1 MNEQA
6 IIVPAETSCAELEI
20 KKSKFIGYC
29 YYAETETEAKEIILS
44 LKTKYKTATHVVYAF
59 ICGKPNSQTM
69 GLSDDGEPKGTAG
82 KPVLQVLKGSRLTN
96 IVCAVIRYFG
106 GIKLGTGGLVKAYT
120 EAAQAALEKLKTKE
134 LIEKSEITMVL
145 SYNNF
150 DDVKRIILSEEQ
162 TDIISEEFL
171 SDVKIKVSVPNTKL
185 EMLTNKI
192 KNATSNKVT
201 FNF

>member
-1 MNEQA
+1 MNEK

>member
-1 MNEQA
+1 MDKA
-6 IIVPAETSCAELEI
+6 IIVPAETSCSELEI
-20 KKSKFIGYC
+20 KKSKFTGFC
-29 YYAETETEAKEIILS
+29 YYAGTEKEAKEIILS

-82 KPVLQVLKGSRLTN
+82 KPVLQVLRGSGLTN
-96 IVCAVIRYFG
+96 IVCVVIRYFG

-120 EAAQAALEKLKTKE
+120 ETAQAALRELKTKE
-134 LIEKSEITMVL
+134 LMEESEITIAV

-150 DDVKRIILSEEQ
+150 DDVRRTILSEEQ
-162 TDIISEEFL
+162 TRIISEEFL
-171 SDVKIKVSVPNTKL
+171 SNVKIKVSIPNTKI

-192 KNATSNKVT
+192 KNITSNKAT
-201 FNF
+201 ILK

>member
-1 MNEQA
+1 MNEK

-134 LIEKSEITMVL
+134 LVEKSEITMVL

-192 KNATSNKVT
+192 KNATSNKVI